1 MRIELENADEP
12 GGRFS
17 QTFEIGELAFDES
30 ELRLVEPVEVNGQTR
45 RKSGQ
50 LEVRGDLHTRVAIP
64 CGRCLKEVELPVD
77 VEFAERFAARV
88 EWRHEEQHE
97 LSREELDLGIIDEA
111 IDLNDLV
118 KEEILLALPGHVL
131 CSENC
136 KGICPSCGA
145 NRNLADCV
153 CQDREVDA
161 RWEKLRDLKF

>member
-1 MRIELENADEP
+1 MEKDKAKVDRALELFAGAQAKAAPDSVY
-12 GGRFS
+12 GRR
-17 QTFEIGELAFDES
+17 LALMDDFLKS
-30 ELRLVEPVEVNGQTR
+30 LR

-50 LEVRGDLHTRVAIP
+50 LEVRGDLHTRVALP

-153 CQDREVDA
+153 SQNPEVDA
-161 RWEKLRDLKF
+161 RREKLRDLKF